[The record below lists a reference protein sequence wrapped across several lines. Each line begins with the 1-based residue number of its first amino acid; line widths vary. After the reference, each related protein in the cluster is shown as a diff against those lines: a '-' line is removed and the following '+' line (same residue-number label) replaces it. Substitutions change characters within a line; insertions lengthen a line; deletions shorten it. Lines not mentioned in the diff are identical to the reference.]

1 MMQQRIRESVNDS
14 LGIENIDSVA
24 IKIQEI
30 LDEDAENKN
39 TDEDIDL
46 NQ

>member
-30 LDEDAENKN
+30 LDEDTENKN
-39 TDEDIDL
+39 ADEDIDL